1 MSELVEEP
9 LGPQTPLA
17 APSDGSHA
25 AAVLLMLIGDAEAA
39 EILGRLD
46 AHEVQRLGSAMFHVS
61 DVSEQDVARVIDRFA
76 GQARSRTTI
85 GFGATP
91 RIRAVMHHALG
102 TERAEAM
109 LAKVTPPQRCTA
121 LDSLRWMDA
130 RTIAALIATENRQVA
145 ALVLSHLEPP
155 IAADVLQLLPDAMQ
169 ADVLERLAS
178 LEPVSSDA
186 LDALEA
192 TLVARLQA
200 QSASPGPAR
209 GGAMEAAKIVN
220 ALRPDTAKRLIKD
233 LARTDR
239 SLARRIEDEM
249 FVFEDLARLD
259 DRNLGLLMRELG
271 TPVLVK
277 ALKGAEPP
285 LTERMLGCISRRAA
299 DTIRDEM
306 ADLGLMRRAEVT
318 DAQREIV
325 GVARTL
331 IERGVVV
338 MTGRGDD
345 YV

>member
-17 APSDGSHA
+17 APADGSHA

-121 LDSLRWMDA
+121 LESLRWMDA
-130 RTIAALIATENRQVA
+130 RTIGALISTENRQVA
-145 ALVLSHLEPP
+145 ALVLSYLEPP
-155 IAADVLQLLPDAMQ
+155 IAADVLQLLPDSAQ
-169 ADVLERLAS
+169 AEVIERVANLG
-178 LEPVSSDA
+178 PVAAEA
-186 LDALEA
+186 LDALEDLLA
-192 TLVARLQA
+192 ARLQSLSSSTA
-200 QSASPGPAR
+200 PQR
-209 GGAMEAAKIVN
+209 GGAMEVARIFN
-220 ALRPDTAKRLIKD
+220 ALQPDHAKRLIKD
-233 LARTDR
+233 LTRTDR
-239 SLARRIEDEM
+239 RLARRIEDEM
-249 FVFEDLARLD
+249 FVFDDLACLD
-259 DRNLGLLMRELG
+259 DRNLGLLMREIG
-271 TPVLVK
+271 TPQLVR
-277 ALKGAEPP
+277 ALKGAETQ
-285 LTERMLGCISRRAA
+285 LVDRMLACISRRAA

-306 ADLGLMRRAEVT
+306 ADTGLMRRAEVV
-318 DAQREIV
+318 DAQREV
-325 GVARTL
+325 VAIARSM
-331 IERGVVV
+331 IERGTVV